1 MKSLKDTK
9 NLVIMGM
16 MLALTI
22 IFDITPLGAIPL
34 GAVSATITHLP
45 TIIVGIIIGPVA
57 GFVMGTLFGI
67 ISLLHALSRPV
78 TILDPL
84 FVNPL
89 LSVLPR
95 MFIGVVSYYVFA
107 GLMKFVKKSYISA
120 FVAGVLGSL
129 TNTVLVLTMLVLIY
143 GQKVTEVVGGSAAKW
158 AVGLASVNGSIEAVV
173 AGFFTALVVTI
184 FLKMNRGTGKK
195 TE

>member
-1 MKSLKDTK
+1 MKSLKETK

-45 TIIVGIIIGPVA
+45 TIVVGIIIGPVA
-57 GFVMGTLFGI
+57 GLIMGTLFGI
-67 ISLLHALSRPV
+67 ISLIHALTRPI
-78 TILDPL
+78 TPLDPL

-95 MFIGVVSYYVFA
+95 MFIGVVSHYVFSFF
-107 GLMKFVKKSYISA
+107 MNTIKKSYISS
-120 FVAGVLGSL
+120 FIAGILGSL
-129 TNTVLVLTMLVLIY
+129 TNTVLVLGMLVLLY
-143 GQKVTEVVGGSAAKW
+143 GQKVGEVVGANAMKW
-158 AVGLASVNGSIEAVV
+158 AATIAASNGLIEAIV
-173 AGFFTALVVTI
+173 AGFFTALVTAI
-184 FLKMNRGTGKK
+184 FFKMNNRR
-195 TE
+195 ER